1 MFFFPYSTDAPVYYW
16 PFATVGLIV
25 VNVLIFFGVAS
36 GNLGSVEDWMVLYG
50 NGLHP
55 DDWFRG
61 MFMHLGIEHLLGNM
75 LFLWVFG
82 LVVEGKLGW
91 WKFLCCYLA
100 IGATQSMIEQ
110 LMMLGYSG
118 EVPGS
123 AGASAAIFG
132 LVAIAAIW
140 APLNEVSFFYIFFF
154 RTGTFDVRIAMLA
167 GFYAGME
174 VLMLLL
180 SGGTAGSSWLHLGG
194 FVLGLPLGIV
204 LLKRKVVDCEG
215 WDAFHVWAGDY
226 GSFKK
231 EPAPAEVFA
240 KADAHRQ
247 SRNEKLLTDAKQQFR
262 VFLEQGNPLA
272 ALRLYEKMRE
282 SGSSISLTREELLKI
297 IQALHAAKRWQDSA
311 PYMAE
316 FIERFPEQADA
327 MRIKLAQICVV
338 ELQRPGKAFDLLS
351 NVNKSKLPEQH
362 VKLMERITAKAHAL
376 EAEGVVELDVETW

>member
-1 MFFFPYSTDAPVYYW
+1 M
-16 PFATVGLIV
+16 
-25 VNVLIFFGVAS
+25 
-36 GNLGSVEDWMVLYG
+36 
-50 NGLHP
+50 
-55 DDWFRG
+55 
-61 MFMHLGIEHLLGNM
+61 
-75 LFLWVFG
+75 
-82 LVVEGKLGW
+82 
-91 WKFLCCYLA
+91 
-100 IGATQSMIEQ
+100 
-110 LMMLGYSG
+110 
-118 EVPGS
+118 
-123 AGASAAIFG
+123 
-132 LVAIAAIW
+132 AAIW

-154 RTGTFDVRIAMLA
+154 RTGTFDVSIAMLA

-204 LLKRKVVDCEG
+204 LLKRKIVDCEG

-247 SRNEKLLTDAKQQFR
+247 SRNEKLLSDAKQQFR

-272 ALRLYEKMRE
+272 ALRLYEKMKE
-282 SGSSISLTREELLKI
+282 SGSTVTLARDELLKI
-297 IQALHAAKRWQDSA
+297 IQALHAAKHWQEST

-327 MRIKLAQICVV
+327 MRIKLSQICVV
-338 ELQRPGKAFDLLS
+338 ELQRPGKALDLLS
-351 NVNKSKLPEQH
+351 DVDKSKLTEQH
-362 VKLMERITAKAHAL
+362 AKLVERITAKAHAL